1 MPGPKEPNDY
11 ALDQILEPLIDELLQ
26 LKQGVNMTVRRG
38 DPPVYQDEVVHGEL
52 SQHIADLI
60 ARIKMGGG
68 AGLKSELNFCL
79 YCHSQLSSLSV
90 PAGYMREE
98 FRFRDPREEL
108 RNAYRWRALDS
119 IQERRQLFNET
130 GNRFTALHRIPGW
143 HTSTSSPIDAM
154 HLLYLGAMNWIVKQ
168 VLVAPGILNK
178 RRPADPDPQTVFNDA
193 LSTMWVPKSFSRLT
207 PKLGQTQGSIKADQW
222 KLTSRVLYIPLYM
235 ALRTGDEIQNT
246 NVPSGTRSSPSEK
259 HRSHRACL
267 LHQQRQKH
275 FESIGQPDLCP
286 PLRECYSS
294 RSLRFHY
301 RQVLRFCVSV
311 NIIDKRSVT
320 ANEIAFA
327 QQLLELLCKDY
338 VIHNVPLPPNFHY
351 MMHLEESILKSGS
364 VYNTH
369 VWAMERANK
378 IVSQVNHNGKSR
390 GVLEGTLMRGWW
402 NYTAIQNLIEVMRSL
417 PNPTEADQMVIQDL
431 LMALRGG
438 PEHAQQKGTLGD
450 FIRQCQSAFTQHYGI
465 HEPFRLSAQ
474 SRTIDLEKL
483 GIYELMIQFCIEL
496 WPDAGIF
503 GPGLARNLYLAPVGM
518 VRNHS
523 YVEFN
528 GTRYGAYTHTS
539 GKGYSY
545 GYIDG
550 RNAVRIERI
559 LHVKFEG
566 QADMV
571 CICALVR
578 SFQPPRAVPQFPW
591 DNWAGHLG
599 TTSWEFGELGEPMLV
614 HANRFSGTF
623 ALFEVSM
630 SYGRYWVTV
639 ALDSVT
645 PERDPDDVDE

>member
-1 MPGPKEPNDY
+1 
-11 ALDQILEPLIDELLQ
+11 
-26 LKQGVNMTVRRG
+26 
-38 DPPVYQDEVVHGEL
+38 
-52 SQHIADLI
+52 
-60 ARIKMGGG
+60 
-68 AGLKSELNFCL
+68 
-79 YCHSQLSSLSV
+79 
-90 PAGYMREE
+90 
-98 FRFRDPREEL
+98 
-108 RNAYRWRALDS
+108 
-119 IQERRQLFNET
+119 
-130 GNRFTALHRIPGW
+130 
-143 HTSTSSPIDAM
+143 
-154 HLLYLGAMNWIVKQ
+154 
-168 VLVAPGILNK
+168 
-178 RRPADPDPQTVFNDA
+178 
-193 LSTMWVPKSFSRLT
+193 
-207 PKLGQTQGSIKADQW
+207 
-222 KLTSRVLYIPLYM
+222 
-235 ALRTGDEIQNT
+235 
-246 NVPSGTRSSPSEK
+246 
-259 HRSHRACL
+259 
-267 LHQQRQKH
+267 
-275 FESIGQPDLCP
+275 
-286 PLRECYSS
+286 
-294 RSLRFHY
+294 
-301 RQVLRFCVSV
+301 
-311 NIIDKRSVT
+311 
-320 ANEIAFA
+320 
-327 QQLLELLCKDY
+327 
-338 VIHNVPLPPNFHY
+338 
-351 MMHLEESILKSGS
+351 
-364 VYNTH
+364 
-369 VWAMERANK
+369 MERANK

-402 NYTAIQNLIEVMRSL
+402 NYTAIQNLIEVMRLL

-483 GIYELMIQFCIEL
+483 GIYKLMIQFCIEL

-545 GYIDG
+545 RYIDG

-559 LHVKFEG
+559 LHVKLEG
-566 QADMV
+566 QADM
-571 CICALVR
+571 
-578 SFQPPRAVPQFPW
+578 FPW

-614 HANRFSGTF
+614 HANCFSGTF

-645 PERDPDDVDE
+645 PERDPDDVHE